1 MPSSRRPSVSLSR
14 RPVTLLAVIIVA
26 ALLAVLA
33 STGRHWGAPGSD
45 AAIIPAQAAHPTPAP
60 AKLSPQQQAPAKA
73 RLPLV
78 DGQALLFTT
87 PQFKVEALWFKAN
100 DETGWYWTGSDEV
113 YAVFSDMDPTHT
125 DRTTSTYGD
134 VDEGETHNFKASDS
148 CMAPQPD
155 CVKGMADLNVR
166 FSFWESDWAAPLGFS
181 YCNPADTPGRRWRVD
196 VGVCVDDDFI
206 GRGSIIYSRD
216 ELVAMLPA
224 VGDSQEFTAVMDK
237 DAGKY
242 RFRYRITRLP
252 NAERSIVIHLP
263 PDILTTISLQATV
276 TPIGGGKSLVTLSW
290 SGATGSSVDLYQDG
304 VKLVTTSND
313 GTETIS
319 GVVAG
324 TYQYRLCELNSTT
337 VCSPAVTV
345 VVS

>member
-1 MPSSRRPSVSLSR
+1 VS
-14 RPVTLLAVIIVA
+14 A
-26 ALLAVLA
+26 
-33 STGRHWGAPGSD
+33 GRHWGAPGSD
-45 AAIIPAQAAHPTPAP
+45 AATSPAQAAQRAPAP
-60 AKLSPQQQAPAKA
+60 AKPPQPQQPPAKP
-73 RLPLV
+73 RLPLL
-78 DGQALLFTT
+78 DGQAILFTT
-87 PQFKVEALWFKAN
+87 PQFKVEALWFRAN
-100 DETGWYWTGSDEV
+100 DETGWYWTGSDEI

-134 VDEGETHNFKASDS
+134 VDEGETHDFKASDS

-155 CVKGMADLNVR
+155 CVKGMAELNVR

-181 YCNPADTPGRRWRVD
+181 YCNPADTAGRRWRVD

-242 RFRYRITRLP
+242 RFRYRITRLA

-263 PDILTTISLQATV
+263 PDILTTISLQAIV
-276 TPIGGGKSLVTLSW
+276 TPISGGKSTVTLSW
-290 SGATGSSVDLYQDG
+290 SGATGSSVDIYQDG
-304 VKLVTTSND
+304 AKLLTTPND
-313 GTETIS
+313 GTEALPGII
-319 GVVAG
+319 AG
-324 TYQYRLCELNSTT
+324 THQYRLCELNSTT
-337 VCSPAVTV
+337 ACSPIVTV
-345 VVS
+345 VVP